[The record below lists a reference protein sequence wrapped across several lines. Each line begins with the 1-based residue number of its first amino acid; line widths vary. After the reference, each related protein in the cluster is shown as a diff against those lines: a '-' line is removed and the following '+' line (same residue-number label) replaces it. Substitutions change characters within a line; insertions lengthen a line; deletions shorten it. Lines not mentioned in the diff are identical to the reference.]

1 MHFNFILRGFEMRG
15 SHEIRRLMQV
25 FSLFPQMLEK
35 KERKIERKKYRKAE
49 AKKHG
54 KWGI

>member
-35 KERKIERKKYRKAE
+35 KER
-49 AKKHG
+49 
-54 KWGI
+54 